1 MTELREKIKQKF
13 NTLFEN
19 IEISKN
25 LERGIFN
32 YTIHLAEEKGVVKQ
46 WENQHFQKLYI
57 LKALSLYS
65 NLSTNNYIGNKNLLD
80 KIKSCEIQPYE
91 LSFMTPSDMFPEMW
105 KTILDKKEKRDQ
117 MKYEK
122 RSEIATNLYRC
133 GKCGKRQCSIYQL
146 QTRSADE
153 PMTTFVTCLNCD
165 KRWKC

>member
-1 MTELREKIKQKF
+1 M
-13 NTLFEN
+13 
-19 IEISKN
+19 EISNN

-32 YTIHLAEEKGVVKQ
+32 STIHLAEEKGVVKQ
-46 WENQHFQKLYI
+46 WENKHFQKIYI
-57 LKALSLYS
+57 LKALSLFS
-65 NLSTNNYIGNKNLLD
+65 NLSKNNYIGNTNLFD
-80 KIKSCEIQPYE
+80 RVKSCEIQPYD
-91 LSFMTPSDMFPEMW
+91 LSFMTPSDIFPEMW
-105 KTILDKKEKRDQ
+105 KTILDKKEKRDK

-122 RSEIATNLYRC
+122 RSEIATDLYRC

>member
-1 MTELREKIKQKF
+1 MSDLREKIKQKF

-19 IEISKN
+19 MEISKN

-32 YTIHLAEEKGVVKQ
+32 STIHLAEEKGVIKQ
-46 WENQHFQKLYI
+46 WENHHFQKLYV
-57 LKALSLYS
+57 LKAISIYS
-65 NLSTNNYIGNKNLLD
+65 NLTKDNYIGNKNLLD
-80 KIKSCEIQPYE
+80 KVKSCEIQPYD
-91 LSFMTPSDMFPEMW
+91 LSFMSSPEIFPEMW

-122 RSEIATNLYRC
+122 RAEIATNLYRC